1 LRAVIRNKFI
11 ANMIKTEHKVKD
23 KNNKM
28 MKSTLLVF
36 MLILVLFLSL
46 SDSVSAKQQLDHQQ
60 LTRKAYLIAFVLKDV
75 KRKSADLFA
84 KNQSFSDGYHYAD
97 KMLNKAM
104 AALEQEQLSEANE
117 FLEQAFINM
126 TYVRT
131 FIKKAPDSLDDER
144 RSYVKIAESVDQF
157 ISVLSDTLA
166 NKEDKLA
173 SDSLIKA
180 KSFKELATELQQQ
193 NKFIDANLKIKQSYN
208 ILVETLSR
216 IKDKETT
223 IVTLNFETP
232 KDEYLYE
239 LKQYKSFN
247 MLIELRKADVS
258 LSVVTLKTVAS
269 FVVKSTEYFTQAELL
284 VTQLKYEEAIA
295 ILETA
300 NKNLKRALRVS
311 GVNVY

>member
-1 LRAVIRNKFI
+1 
-11 ANMIKTEHKVKD
+11 MIKTEHKVKD